1 METYKL
7 WNKKTVVKL
16 KFSSMKMQYFN
27 CAMHTD
33 LFYLITRFS
42 NVKLLVNYFLYE
54 SINILMSSSY
64 FTLLPIPLFIPSIY
78 PTVYSIYISH
88 CIFHLYIPLFNP
100 NIYPNV
106 YSKYISHCIFQINIP
121 GPLYIP
127 SIYST
132 VYSKYISHCIF
143 HLYIKLYIPYIY
155 PIVYSIYI
163 SHCIF
168 HLPPICR

>member
-54 SINILMSSSY
+54 SINILMSYSY
-64 FTLLPIPLFIPSIY
+64 FTY
-78 PTVYSIYISH
+78 PTVK
-88 CIFHLYIPLFNP
+88 P

-143 HLYIKLYIPYIY
+143 HLYIQLYIPYIY

-168 HLPPICR
+168 HLYVAKIKGFTVFPFYFLNIY